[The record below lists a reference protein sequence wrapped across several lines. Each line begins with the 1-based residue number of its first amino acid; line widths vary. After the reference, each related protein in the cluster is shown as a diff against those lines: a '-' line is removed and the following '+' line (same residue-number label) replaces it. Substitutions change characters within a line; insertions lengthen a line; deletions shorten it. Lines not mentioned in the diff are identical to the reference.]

1 MQLLGTLDSNNTL
14 SHVDLSGNRIDE
26 RLLLELDSINSSRN
40 IRGITSKPSATPPHE
55 VPEESG
61 SELAKRS
68 AADVSS
74 ASSSRKSQS
83 RSASDTSKSAK
94 SKSKH
99 SVTSELGMLG
109 KIV

>member
-40 IRGITSKPSATPPHE
+40 IRGIPSTPSGKPPLH
-55 VPEESG
+55 EESG
-61 SELAKRS
+61 SGSAKR
-68 AADVSS
+68 S
-74 ASSSRKSQS
+74 ASSSRKSGS
-83 RSASDTSKSAK
+83 RSASDTSESAK